1 MAWELKPE
9 TPGVVVA
16 DSTPFAANL
25 IRISGDFASEA
36 SILCGNE
43 ADTSLEL
50 EIQTA
55 QLLNSHRE
63 LT

>member
-1 MAWELKPE
+1 MAWELKPA

-16 DSTPFAANL
+16 NSTLFAANL
-25 IRISGDFASEA
+25 IGISSDFASEA

-50 EIQTA
+50 
-55 QLLNSHRE
+55 
-63 LT
+63 